1 MSIIGADP
9 IINTHFSLLLIIM
22 KIIHYTTLEI
32 GFTHIIQTEELRFG
46 PLSSTNDPHEYKK
59 RARALSM
66 DIRSLLVNKDSRKNA
81 LPNMKK
87 AEERIKIGCFVDEPV
102 QDWRKGKGIKKPR
115 MWAQYGGNHTGMA
128 FVFDKDLFV
137 EKCKENVVDNWAVH
151 GNNVEYDLNSELSP
165 ISTPT
170 ISFNVTEE
178 ITETLI
184 AKKVF
189 EKAKN
194 HLYKKHHDWQDEN
207 EYRIIIYT
215 ETHQFEFINISS
227 SLEAVVLGDRAGE
240 TTRDMMMNSF
250 KNKGVE
256 VCKLIYSTSQNGYKL
271 V

>member
-1 MSIIGADP
+1 
-9 IINTHFSLLLIIM
+9 M

-32 GFTHIIQTEELRFG
+32 GFTHIIQTMKLRFG
-46 PLSSTNDPHEYKK
+46 SISSTNDPHEYKEQ
-59 RARALSM
+59 AEGISM
-66 DIRSLLVNKDSRKNA
+66 DIRTFIVNKVNKNA
-81 LPNMKK
+81 QGNAKSNMKK
-87 AEERIKIGCFVDEPV
+87 AKKRIKIGCFVDEPV
-102 QDWRKGKGIKKPR
+102 QNWKKGKGIKKPR

-137 EKCKENVVDNWAVH
+137 EKCKENIVDNWAVH
-151 GNNVEYDLNSELSP
+151 GNNVEYDLDSELSP
-165 ISTPT
+165 ISTPM

-194 HLYKKHHDWQDEN
+194 HWYKKDQDWQDEN

-215 ETHQFEFINISS
+215 EAPQFEFIDISS
-227 SLEAVVLGDRAGE
+227 SLEAIVLGDKAGE
-240 TTRDMMMNSF
+240 TTRDMMRDFF

-256 VCKLIYSTSQNGYKL
+256 VCKLNYSTSQNGYEL
-271 V
+271 VCDSDKKRIRKTN